1 MWLTSDTKFNE
12 VILSIF
18 LKRDDMQFW
27 LYKIQSK
34 DIFTKI
40 YYFDSDTSRTRQ
52 VNEWGGSVLK
62 LRDWRAIWNLTK
74 LCEVSKNIFAFKTS
88 NSRQT
93 SERQGSV
100 YNTWLRND
108 MKSNEE
114 GRSLKWEKNNM
125 VITEKRIH
133 LFPYRTQKLSSSSL
147 MVLRPKG
154 LGRVGHSQL

>member
-1 MWLTSDTKFNE
+1 MSRERTKATWLTSDMKLNK
-12 VILSIF
+12 VMRSI
-18 LKRDDMQFW
+18 K
-27 LYKIQSK
+27 Y
-34 DIFTKI
+34 IFT
-40 YYFDSDTSRTRQ
+40 
-52 VNEWGGSVLK
+52 
-62 LRDWRAIWNLTK
+62 
-74 LCEVSKNIFAFKTS
+74 FKTS

-93 SERQGSV
+93 SERRGSV

-154 LGRVGHSQL
+154 LGRVGHSQLLRRLALYARLFLSYSKFLLWLEYTNHQWKSQVIFNFKLILTSNRIM

>member
-1 MWLTSDTKFNE
+1 MRREHTK
-12 VILSIF
+12 LCD
-18 LKRDDMQFW
+18 L
-27 LYKIQSK
+27 
-34 DIFTKI
+34 
-40 YYFDSDTSRTRQ
+40 RT
-52 VNEWGGSVLK
+52 
-62 LRDWRAIWNLTK
+62 IWNLTR

-93 SERQGSV
+93 SERRGSV

-125 VITEKRIH
+125 VIIEKRIH

-154 LGRVGHSQL
+154 LGRVGHSQLLRRRALYARLFLSYSKFLLWLEYTNHQWKSQAIFNFTLILKSNRIM

>member
-1 MWLTSDTKFNE
+1 MFENRWYAVLI
-12 VILSIF
+12 VQL
-18 LKRDDMQFW
+18 
-27 LYKIQSK
+27 QSK

-93 SERQGSV
+93 SERRGSV

-125 VITEKRIH
+125 VIIEKRIH

>member
-1 MWLTSDTKFNE
+1 MICSFDCTRYN
-12 VILSIF
+12 
-18 LKRDDMQFW
+18 Q
-27 LYKIQSK
+27 
-34 DIFTKI
+34 KI
-40 YYFDSDTSRTRQ
+40 YLQKFIISIQIRAEQDKGVRREHT
-52 VNEWGGSVLK
+52 K
-62 LRDWRAIWNLTK
+62 LCDRRAIWNLTR

-93 SERQGSV
+93 SERRGSV

-108 MKSNEE
+108 TISNEE

-154 LGRVGHSQL
+154 LGRVGHSQLLIRSSSKVEHPAVNR

>member
-93 SERQGSV
+93 SERRGSV

-125 VITEKRIH
+125 VIIEKRIH

>member
-1 MWLTSDTKFNE
+1 MRWYAVLI
-12 VILSIF
+12 VQL
-18 LKRDDMQFW
+18 
-27 LYKIQSK
+27 QSK
-34 DIFTKI
+34 KEDIFTKI

-93 SERQGSV
+93 SERRGSV

-125 VITEKRIH
+125 VIIEKRIH

-154 LGRVGHSQL
+154 LGRVGHSQLLIRSSSEVEHPAVNR